1 MKEYILINRVPA
13 NYGQAE
19 AKEVSE
25 AWKKVT
31 DQWRDGGIFVN
42 SFVFPGPAINLKGNL
57 LDQKNGDFKT
67 NDSKIVSMIVIKTE
81 DCENAGVLAK
91 SSPILQQQGSV
102 EVREIMTRPPS
113 PIPLDVS

>member
-31 DQWRDGGIFVN
+31 DHWRDDGIFVN
-42 SFVFPGPAINLKGNL
+42 SFVFPGPAINLTGNL
-57 LDQKNGDFKT
+57 LDQKNGI
-67 NDSKIVSMIVIKTE
+67 SKLTVQKLLV
-81 DCENAGVLAK
+81 
-91 SSPILQQQGSV
+91 
-102 EVREIMTRPPS
+102 
-113 PIPLDVS
+113 